1 MNIAKELLIEK
12 AKEGYMV
19 CYADTC
25 PLRTHCLRW
34 LVGQQMPHTY
44 SSYRCVNPHFEGVAT
59 ADCPMYRCD
68 QKIRFAKGM
77 THTFT
82 GDMPKRLEPAVRN
95 GVIHLTNRTYYFE
108 YRNGSRL
115 IPPALQEN
123 IRKLFR
129 ANDWTEEVMFD
140 GYVEDYDW

>member
-1 MNIAKELLIEK
+1 
-12 AKEGYMV
+12 
-19 CYADTC
+19 
-25 PLRTHCLRW
+25 
-34 LVGQQMPHTY
+34 MPHTY

-68 QKIRFAKGM
+68 QKVRFAKGM

-115 IPPALQEN
+115 IPPALQEK

>member
-44 SSYRCVNPHFEGVAT
+44 SSYRCVNPHFEGVAST
-59 ADCPMYRCD
+59 ECPLYRSD

-82 GDMPKRLEPAVRN
+82 GEMPKRLEPAVRN